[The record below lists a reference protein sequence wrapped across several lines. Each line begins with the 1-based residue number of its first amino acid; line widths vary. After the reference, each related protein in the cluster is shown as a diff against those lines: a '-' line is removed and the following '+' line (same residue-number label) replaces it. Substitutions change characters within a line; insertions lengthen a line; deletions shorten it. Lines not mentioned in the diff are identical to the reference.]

1 MKFEVI
7 NDKNK
12 TVYYTFKIKDIP
24 RKNDLAS
31 ISNAGYKF
39 KIDGKIASKKKVEEL
54 KDSENTDKIPQ

>member
-12 TVYYTFKIKDIP
+12 TMYYTYNIKCIP
-24 RKNDLAS
+24 NKEFLTS

-54 KDSENTDKIPQ
+54 KAEKEKK

>member
-24 RKNDLAS
+24 RKDDLVS

-39 KIDGKIASKKKVEEL
+39 KIDGKITSKKKVEEL
-54 KDSENTDKIPQ
+54 KGSENTDKIPQ

>member
-12 TVYYTFKIKDIP
+12 TMYYTYNIKCIP
-24 RKNDLAS
+24 NKEFLTS

-39 KIDGKIASKKKVEEL
+39 KINGKTASKKKVEEL
-54 KDSENTDKIPQ
+54 KQAEKEKK